1 MLHFFDPEIA
11 VQYGVDEAVFIQN
24 LRFWI
29 QRNEA
34 NEKNFFE
41 GKYWVFNSQRAWPKL
56 FPYWTRKQIRRIV
69 EKLRDLGVIEVG
81 AFNESPYDRTAWYTL
96 RKDFLLKEIPPKEM
110 DGDAKKGV
118 IGGPKRA
125 QTWAQTGPSL
135 ITDVNNNKNIVAA
148 EPVGA
153 NAPLF
158 LQNPESRKTPNVKK
172 ETVTLADLVAEGV
185 NEAHARDW
193 LIVRGKKTLTP
204 TAWKRLKSDAAD
216 HNGTPA
222 EAAQI
227 CAERG
232 WQGLGH
238 AGAAKAFQELR
249 TEKSAAKQWQP
260 EDPDRIC
267 ISPTGEK
274 WFMGRRI
281 I

>member
-34 NEKNFFE
+34 NEKNFYE
-41 GKYWVFNSQRAWPKL
+41 GKCWVFNSQRAWPKL

-81 AFNESPYDRTAWYTL
+81 CFNESPYDRTAWYTL
-96 RKDFLLKEIPPKEM
+96 RNDLLLKEIPPKELA
-110 DGDAKKGV
+110 GDAKNGE

-125 QTWAQTGPSL
+125 QTRAQMGPSL
-135 ITDVNNNKNIVAA
+135 ITDSNSNKNIVAA
-148 EPVGA
+148 SSDGADAPV
-153 NAPLF
+153 F
-158 LQNPESRKTPNVKK
+158 LQNPEPLKTAGVKK
-172 ETVTLADLVAEGV
+172 NTVTIADLVAEGV
-185 NEAHARDW
+185 NEDHARDW
-193 LIVRGKKTLTP
+193 LTVRGKKALTP
-204 TAWKRLKSDAAD
+204 SAWKRLKSNAAD
-216 HNGTPA
+216 CNGTPA
-222 EAAQI
+222 EAVQI

-238 AGAAKAFQELR
+238 AGAENAFKELKADKIASKVWR
-249 TEKSAAKQWQP
+249 P

-274 WFMGRRI
+274 WFKGRRI